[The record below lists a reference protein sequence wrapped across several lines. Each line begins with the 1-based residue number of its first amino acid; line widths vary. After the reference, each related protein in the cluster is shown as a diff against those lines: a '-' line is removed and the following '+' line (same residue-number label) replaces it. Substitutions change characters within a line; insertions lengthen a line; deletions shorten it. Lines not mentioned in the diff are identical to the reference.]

1 MDSSLDEK
9 ERTAMSANRQAA
21 ELHEGAAA
29 MERGG
34 KSNAAY
40 MALAS
45 AAAAASEKAIA
56 ASIATL

>member
-1 MDSSLDEK
+1 
-9 ERTAMSANRQAA
+9 
-21 ELHEGAAA
+21 